1 MYSGESSVSLS
12 VAHIHLKSAAEFM
25 LLLCCLAFSIIENN
39 VMTVHRDTDG
49 RLGGRP
55 DQAATAAALLLIVI
69 SL

>member
-1 MYSGESSVSLS
+1 M
-12 VAHIHLKSAAEFM
+12 AHIHLISAAELK
-25 LLLCCLAFSIIENN
+25 LLLCCPAFAIIENN